1 MPLMTGTELCSK
13 IKNEI
18 NYSHIPVILLTA
30 KTTVQN
36 KIEGLESGAD
46 AYIEKPFS
54 VDFLYVQISNLLS
67 NRRKIREAYASS
79 PFVNA
84 GSMALTKSDETFLN
98 KVNEIILN
106 NISDPDFRVDQL
118 AESLNMSRSSF
129 LRKIKGVSEFSP
141 NDFLKIVRLK
151 RAAEILMENKYSV
164 NEICY
169 LVGFSYPSYF
179 AKSFQKQFGVLP
191 KDFINK

>member
-1 MPLMTGTELCSK
+1 
-13 IKNEI
+13 
-18 NYSHIPVILLTA
+18 
-30 KTTVQN
+30 
-36 KIEGLESGAD
+36 
-46 AYIEKPFS
+46 
-54 VDFLYVQISNLLS
+54 
-67 NRRKIREAYASS
+67 
-79 PFVNA
+79 
-84 GSMALTKSDETFLN
+84 
-98 KVNEIILN
+98 
-106 NISDPDFRVDQL
+106 
-118 AESLNMSRSSF
+118 MSRSSF

-164 NEICY
+164 NEVCY